1 MLTNRRTVRIQFGDC
16 DPHGIVFYPRYFEF
30 FDACTDA
37 LFERTGLPRK
47 KYSEPIIS
55 TGSPAPMSEPV
66 SFGPHATAIPS
77 SLNPGRSFSVR
88 HKPYNE
94 KVLAVE
100 GVEKRVWVVPTKHTP
115 SQFKSQAI
123 PQEIVESASGAD
135 GRQAAKPV
143 MRDSGS

>member
-1 MLTNRRTVRIQFGDC
+1 MLARMPCLSGRDC
-16 DPHGIVFYPRYFEF
+16 QG
-30 FDACTDA
+30 
-37 LFERTGLPRK
+37 RK
-47 KYSEPIIS
+47 CCEPITS
-55 TGSPAPMSEPV
+55 TGSPSSMSEPV

-123 PQEIVESASGAD
+123 PQEIVERCCGVRGRQQASGKAR
-135 GRQAAKPV
+135 GARFRKVGVRA
-143 MRDSGS
+143 